1 MQGTLTVR
9 IRSHAVKVIRPACR
23 MQFTAADVEFIVSAL
38 GRDFDRKDCLVDLMS
53 DPDSRDTILDD
64 VRLFRALLEQM
75 GCLQVSSRLYF
86 YVLVRH
92 VTLEAGLDDLR
103 VADYIAEVL
112 SVFVSERRRRNPFDD
127 GNQPMHYVI
136 DMLAALQSASHADC
150 FIIRAHLGNFTL
162 FLSGLFP
169 KHVRHRRERRGA
181 PGIDYYEQVGRDS
194 YRVAGN
200 HQLADQYALAPVF
213 RTLSTQFQTTRL
225 ALNEL
230 SDRLVS
236 LENSGFENALI
247 IGD

>member
-1 MQGTLTVR
+1 
-9 IRSHAVKVIRPACR
+9 
-23 MQFTAADVEFIVSAL
+23 MQFTAADVEFIVFAL
-38 GRDFDRKDCLVDLMS
+38 GRDLDGKDCLVDLLS

-75 GCLQVSSRLYF
+75 GCVQVSSRLYF

-92 VTLEAGLDDLR
+92 VMLEAGLDDHR

-112 SVFVSERRRRNPFDD
+112 SVFVSEHRRRNPFED
-127 GNQPMHYVI
+127 GNQPMHYVV
-136 DMLAALQSASHADC
+136 DMLAALQRASHTDR

-169 KHVRHRRERRGA
+169 QHVRHRRERRAA
-181 PGIDYYEQVGRDS
+181 PGIDYYEQIGRDS
-194 YRVAGN
+194 YCVAGN
-200 HQLADQYALAPVF
+200 HRLADQYELAPVF
-213 RTLSTQFQTTRL
+213 QTLSTQFRATRL

-236 LENSGFENALI
+236 LEDSGLENNALI
-247 IGD
+247 LGDS